1 MRIVKFTVTLV
12 AFALLGMLL
21 VFPYLKPAMGDDSG
35 MISIVNPAVQPSVI
49 KVGDGFAVNATI
61 VNNSNQTISVH
72 NDCNGAFTVSFD
84 NHVTTN
90 MTKLCN
96 FMAIQIVLKPG
107 ENITRS
113 SLFSILGY
121 KAISPG
127 VVNATI
133 SASYIPVSLVSN
145 ATDNQTSANITSQSP
160 INMTKSFQFTIE
172 NQTIPK
178 PPVTPM
184 PLDQFKSGIAAKD
197 IQCKQGLQLVIRSED
212 SSPACVTSQT
222 AQRLVSLGW
231 GSNP

>member
-1 MRIVKFTVTLV
+1 MRDVKFTVTLV
-12 AFALLGMLL
+12 AFVLLGLL
-21 VFPYLKPAMGDDSG
+21 LISPYLKLAQADDSG
-35 MISIVNPAVQPSVI
+35 IVSIVNPVIQPSTV
-49 KVGDGFAVNATI
+49 KVGDEFSINATI
-61 VNNSNQTISVH
+61 VNNSNQAVSIH
-72 NDCNGAFTVSFD
+72 NDCQGAFLVSFD

-121 KAISPG
+121 TAILPG
-127 VVNATI
+127 VANATI
-133 SASYIPVSLVSN
+133 TASYIPVSLVTN
-145 ATDNQTSANITSQSP
+145 ATVNQTSANTTSQSP
-160 INMTKSFQFTIE
+160 INVTKSFQFTIE
-172 NQTIPK
+172 NQTITK
-178 PPVTPM
+178 PPVTLM

-212 SSPACVTSQT
+212 SSPACVSSQT